1 MGRRYHTVGCDGAP
15 IDPTPLDYRLT
26 KHGWIL
32 ARLRCERGHLL
43 PQIVAP
49 TLPPDDPELKRI
61 YLSGAAVGYSM
72 ARYSV
77 GTQLAQ
83 MLRRLLDRL
92 PVTYTMRGVGELVG
106 MSVSHL
112 HYIKR
117 GDRPKRPTGIHRAA
131 ADAIQEFK
139 ND

>member
-92 PVTYTMRGVGELVG
+92 PVRYRCWGAGG
-106 MSVSHL
+106 HVSGHL
-112 HYIKR
+112 HYINR
-117 GDRPKRPTGIHRAA
+117 GDRPKRPTGIHRRLG
-131 ADAIQEFK
+131 IL
-139 ND
+139 